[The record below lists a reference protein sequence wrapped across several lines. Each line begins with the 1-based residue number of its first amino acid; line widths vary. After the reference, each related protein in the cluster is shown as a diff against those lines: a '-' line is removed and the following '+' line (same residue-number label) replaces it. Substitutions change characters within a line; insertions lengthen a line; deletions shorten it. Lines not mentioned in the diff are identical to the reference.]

1 MESMNW
7 LQISI
12 YTTSEGIDPVSGR
25 LYQLGITGIEIE
37 DYDDFC
43 DFLENNKEYWDY
55 VDDELIEEKKQE
67 TRVKVYVSDNVS
79 GAEMLSGIRSTLL
92 ELKSYDTD
100 GKFGRLEISI
110 DNINEEDWANNWKQY
125 FHPLKIGE
133 KLLIQPEWE
142 PVTDKTDRM
151 VFSVNPGMTFGTGSH
166 YTTRLCLEEL
176 EKSVKDG
183 MEIADMGCGSGILS
197 VIALMLGAKHAT
209 AVDIDP
215 NAVHIALD
223 NAKRNGVNT
232 KNYRVLAGNILTDE
246 KLLTE
251 ISDRQYDI
259 VVANIVADVIIAF
272 APLVFPMLK
281 DDGTF
286 ITSGI
291 IEDRQED
298 VKNAL
303 IEAGFKIENIK
314 QDKDWLCMVCKRG
327 I

>member
-1 MESMNW
+1 MDW

-12 YTTSEGIDPVSGR
+12 YTTSEGIEPVSGR

-37 DYDDFC
+37 DFDDFC
-43 DFLENNKEYWDY
+43 DFLENNKQYWDY

-67 TRVKVYVSDNVS
+67 TRVKVYVSDNAS

-100 GKFGRLEISI
+100 GVFGRLEISI

-142 PVTDKTDRM
+142 PVTEKNDRM
-151 VFSVNPGMTFGTGSH
+151 IFSVNPGMTFGTGSH

-176 EKSVKDG
+176 ERIITPG
-183 MEIADMGCGSGILS
+183 CEMADMGCGSGILS
-197 VIALMLGAKHAT
+197 VISLMLGAKHAT

-223 NAKRNGVNT
+223 NAKRNGVDIQ
-232 KNYRVLAGNILTDE
+232 NYRVLAGNILTDE
-246 KLLTE
+246 ALVGE
-251 ISDRQYDI
+251 ISDRKYDVI
-259 VVANIVADVIIAF
+259 AANIVADVIIAF
-272 APLVFPMLK
+272 APVVAPMLK
-281 DDGTF
+281 DDGVF

-291 IEDRQED
+291 IEDRAED
-298 VKNAL
+298 VKEAL
-303 IEAGFKIENIK
+303 LDAGFEIERVK
-314 QDKDWLCMVCKRG
+314 QDKDWLCIVCKKN
-327 I
+327 